1 MTVPDRGHW
10 VSAVGGTR
18 TVPPPDPIA
27 REYLLALRLDHL
39 IPGLSDGYFGPA
51 ELKADAD
58 MGRLRSP
65 AGLRDDAAAVRERLT
80 SEVAEPD
87 RRAWLDA
94 QLVALETQAAALAG
108 ESLPY
113 LEHVARCF
121 AFAPPRRPDTEF
133 EAAAAALESL
143 LPGDGPMTDRLA
155 AWDAQFEIPIHRLA
169 AVVEWLV
176 ARLRARA
183 ASLFGPPC
191 CRVVA
196 NGRSRDLSGPSP
208 GACLE
213 GGEPGRW
220 SRPAGD
226 FDPPDQH
233 A

>member
-27 REYLLALRLDHL
+27 REYLLLALRLDHL

-108 ESLPY
+108 ES
-113 LEHVARCF
+113 
-121 AFAPPRRPDTEF
+121 
-133 EAAAAALESL
+133 
-143 LPGDGPMTDRLA
+143 
-155 AWDAQFEIPIHRLA
+155 
-169 AVVEWLV
+169 
-176 ARLRARA
+176 A